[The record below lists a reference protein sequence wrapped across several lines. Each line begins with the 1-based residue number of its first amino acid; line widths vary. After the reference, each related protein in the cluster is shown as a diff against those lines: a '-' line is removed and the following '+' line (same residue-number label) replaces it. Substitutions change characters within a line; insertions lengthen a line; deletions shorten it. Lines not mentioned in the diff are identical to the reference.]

1 MITCNSIVAACSI
14 DNFFAHRKNILTFL
28 NAPNNSL
35 LQFYNASPS
44 LLVGNMEG
52 LKANTFGVEKLSI
65 SVLHKEG
72 PILKTITNITALDNL
87 NEDLNKLNI
96 DQNETIIIGSK
107 NIFVFKN
114 RAIDTRN
121 KCDEKIIYFIKQKN
135 NHYQYMQNDS
145 KITLNQNLI
154 LNLILKNPKI
164 LNNLAK
170 EFNISITASSKNSS
184 IPIIN
189 ELLQQNNAYADQIKL
204 TNVENGA
211 QLSEAIISMDSY
223 KTANKLKD
231 GNALYYLSQFRVSK
245 EPKLVKTKSEYT
257 IGLQSQ
263 KQSTNLKLSMALP
276 ISKNL
281 KINIGGTLNN
291 RPNLTETYLS
301 NKRLIGK
308 NNQFLVRVGK
318 MSQED
323 FGLLLSNQSFN
334 LQNESV
340 ISISG
345 YSALNRNCTSCIQNA
360 ITSGVE
366 KYFPWL
372 NLRIGSNYLIQN
384 FQNKT
389 EHLTEISFKK
399 QFKLKKS
406 VMLSIRHDLSNNR
419 SSEFDII
426 YQIPI
431 GVKAAGLKGSKNSFF
446 EYSSNAASRI
456 TDWTRKQND
465 LIFKNT
471 PNHLKRNWNNY
482 ISFD

>member
-1 MITCNSIVAACSI
+1 MA
-14 DNFFAHRKNILTFL
+14 
-28 NAPNNSL
+28 
-35 LQFYNASPS
+35 
-44 LLVGNMEG
+44 G
-52 LKANTFGVEKLSI
+52 LKANTFGVGKLSI
-65 SVLHKEG
+65 SLLHKDG
-72 PILKTITNITALDNL
+72 PILKNITNITALNNL
-87 NEDLNKLNI
+87 NEDLDKLNI
-96 DQNETIIIGSK
+96 DQNETLIIGSK
-107 NIFVFKN
+107 NIFIFKN
-114 RAIDTRN
+114 KALDTRN
-121 KCDEKIIYFIKQKN
+121 KCNEKVVYFIKQKN
-135 NHYQYMQNDS
+135 NHYKYIKNDS
-145 KITLNQNLI
+145 KITLDQNII
-154 LNLILKNPKI
+154 LNIILKNPKI
-164 LNNLAK
+164 LNDLTN
-170 EFNISITASSKNSS
+170 EFNIPISASSKNSS
-184 IPIIN
+184 IPMIN
-189 ELLQQNNAYADQIKL
+189 EHLQQDNAYADQIKL

-211 QLSEAIISMDSY
+211 QLSEAIISVDSY
-223 KTANKLKD
+223 KTANNLKD
-231 GNALYYLSQFRVSK
+231 GNALHYLSQFKSSK
-245 EPKLVKTKSEYT
+245 EPKLVKTKPEYT

-263 KQSTNLKLSMALP
+263 RQSTNLKLSMALP
-276 ISKNL
+276 INKNL

-291 RPNLTETYLS
+291 KPNLTETYLS

-318 MSQED
+318 MSKED

-340 ISISG
+340 INISG
-345 YSALNRNCTSCIQNA
+345 YSTLNRNCTSCIQNA

-406 VMLSIRHDLSNNR
+406 VMFNIRHDLSNNR

-426 YQIPI
+426 YKIPI
-431 GVKAAGLKGSKNSFF
+431 GVKTTGLKGSKNGFF

-456 TDWTRKQND
+456 TNWTREQND
-465 LIFKNT
+465 LIFNNT